1 MKVISKSD
9 KLLTKS
15 TRSISLSDY
24 GCLRTEGHFFFFQ
37 LNAHFIQMATKLLR

>member
-24 GCLRTEGHFFFFQ
+24 GCLRTEGLFFFQ

>member
-24 GCLRTEGHFFFFQ
+24 GCLRTEGHFFSFNLMRILF
-37 LNAHFIQMATKLLR
+37 KWLLSC